1 MIDCEAIIPA
11 VLGQRVWSGSRP
23 TRCRKTLARAIALD
37 IATGPDR
44 CGQASGQHQTD
55 AERRIPTETR
65 TQTGEI
71 RDERN

>member
-23 TRCRKTLARAIALD
+23 TRCRKTLASVIALD

-44 CGQASGQHQTD
+44 CAQASGQHQTD
-55 AERRIPTETR
+55 GGTPDSD
-65 TQTGEI
+65 
-71 RDERN
+71 RDQDANGRDSR